1 MSALVALGI
10 SFCLYLVISLT
21 VNLEFGYTGIPNFG
35 KVLFVAGGGLI
46 GGSLSY
52 RLAVY
57 LLGLHSNDILA
68 SQYLYSSIIND
79 RMASDPVFAI
89 GIFTFMVVVA
99 ALVAA
104 ALGFLASFPAIKLRE
119 DYLGMLLLASGEF
132 LNIFFQ
138 SYYPI
143 TGGSQGLDIPD
154 PLAGTV
160 ATQGLRDVSVL
171 AVVAVFALG
180 VYLYSERVAR
190 SPLGRTLRAVRD
202 NEVASEALGKD
213 NVAIRRKVLV
223 VASAISGIAGALWVL
238 NAPYILPGQTGTF
251 TRTVFT
257 FYPFVIVILG
267 GAANNLGVVV
277 GTLAFTGLTSVIS
290 QATTYVIKN
299 GNSLPVDPNRIEPI
313 AIGVLLIL
321 MLMWRPQG
329 LVPEKP
335 TTTIPK
341 AGLEQLARDFKES
354 ESGTGG
360 AVEGSVS
367 GQKPF
372 DDEP

>member
-1 MSALVALGI
+1 
-10 SFCLYLVISLT
+10 

-104 ALGFLASFPAIKLRE
+104 ALGFLASYPAIKLRE

-143 TGGSQGLDIPD
+143 TGGSQGLDVPD

-213 NVAIRRKVLV
+213 NVAIRRRVLV

-267 GAANNLGVVV
+267 GAANNFGVVV
-277 GTLAFTGLTSVIS
+277 GTLAFTGITSVIS
-290 QATTYVIKN
+290 QATTYIIKS

-335 TTTIPK
+335 TTTISK
-341 AGLEQLARDFKES
+341 ARLDQLVEDLKEG
-354 ESGTGG
+354 ESGTTGV
-360 AVEGSVS
+360 VERPTT
-367 GQKPF
+367 GQKPPN
-372 DDEP
+372 DEP